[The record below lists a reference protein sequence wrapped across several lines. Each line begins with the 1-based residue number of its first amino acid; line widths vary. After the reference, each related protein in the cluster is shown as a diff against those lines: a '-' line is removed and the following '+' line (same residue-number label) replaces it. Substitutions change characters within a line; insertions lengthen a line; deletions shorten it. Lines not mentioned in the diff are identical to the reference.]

1 MSPFRL
7 LAPLCVVLASG
18 LLPLAVFAALPAEV
32 RIGMV
37 GLDTSHVVAFTK
49 LLNDPADKDHVAGAK
64 VVAGFKGGS
73 PDVAASATR
82 VDGYTK
88 ELTEKWGIKLYDSIE
103 EMAKNVDAILIESV
117 DGRVHLEQ
125 ARRAL
130 PFKKPVFIDKPV
142 AASLRDA
149 IEIYRLA
156 RQHGTPVFSSSPLRA
171 APGVAAVRKIDI
183 GKQMGAF
190 SYGPATL
197 EPHHPDLFWYGIHAT
212 EMLFT
217 VMGRGC
223 ERVSRT
229 QTADTDVVTGVWS
242 DGRVG
247 TMRGN
252 RGGKAE
258 YGVTVFGSTANADA
272 RPTVSYPSHVA
283 GIVKFLQ
290 TGVAP
295 VSPADTLEIIA
306 FMEAADE
313 SKRRGGAPVSIA
325 EVMKA
330 NGGSPDLLK

>member
-1 MSPFRL
+1 MTSSRFVSRWPFVL
-7 LAPLCVVLASG
+7 LAG
-18 LLPLAVFAALPAEV
+18 LLALSAVAAQPAEL
-32 RIGMV
+32 RLGMV

-49 LLNDPADKDHVAGAK
+49 LLNDASDKDHVAGAK
-64 VVAGFKGGS
+64 VVAGVKGGS

-88 ELTEKWGIKLYDSIE
+88 ELVEKWGIKLYDRIE
-103 EMAKNVDAILIESV
+103 DMAKDVDGILIESV
-117 DGRVHLEQ
+117 DGRTHLEQ

-142 AASLRDA
+142 AGSLRDA
-149 IEIYRLA
+149 IEIFRLA
-156 RQHGTPVFSSSPLRA
+156 RQYGTPVFSASPLRA
-171 APGVAAVRKIDI
+171 APGVVAVRKADI

-197 EPHHPDLFWYGIHAT
+197 EPHHPDLFWYAIHAT

-223 ERVSRT
+223 ENVSRT
-229 QTADTDVVTGVWS
+229 QTADTEIVTGVWS

-247 TMRGN
+247 TVRGN

-258 YGVTVFGSTANADA
+258 YGVTIFGSTANAESK
-272 RPTVSYPSHVA
+272 PTVSYPSHVG

-295 VSPADTLEIIA
+295 ASPADTLEIIA

-313 SKRRGGAPVSIA
+313 SKRRGGAPVSLA